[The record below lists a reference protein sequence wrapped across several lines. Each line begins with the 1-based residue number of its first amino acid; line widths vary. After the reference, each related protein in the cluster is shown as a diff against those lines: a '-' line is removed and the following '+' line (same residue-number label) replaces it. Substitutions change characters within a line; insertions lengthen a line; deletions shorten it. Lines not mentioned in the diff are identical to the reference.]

1 MSENAQMTDLLT
13 GLPVAVQE
21 QARAVERGKFLDERL
36 RLAIIRLRGSG
47 VSIRRVCESL
57 GVHPKVVQAAELSDP
72 ELLSTGKERQAT
84 AWDLVQALAAEE
96 LAEKILRGEVKPGEM
111 GLVGGIAGTKS
122 AELRG
127 EATVRVEV
135 THRVPTREEIL
146 DRMKR
151 ARVIDVDSES
161 ESDGKAQFHGQ
172 IGGSHGVSAGVS
184 AGDLSSSPLGT
195 PATVAGLGGGV
206 AAGAVAGEGAGGG
219 CAAAGGVRDTMGSA
233 ATKF

>member
-1 MSENAQMTDLLT
+1 MNEDANTMTDLLT

-84 AWDLVQALAAEE
+84 AWDLVAALAAEE
-96 LAEKILRGEVKPGEM
+96 LAEKIMRGEEQGGEM

-122 AELRG
+122 ADLRG

-135 THRVPTREEIL
+135 THRVPTREEIME
-146 DRMKR
+146 RMKR
-151 ARVIDVDSES
+151 VKVIEVGSES
-161 ESDGKAQFHGQ
+161 ESDGKAQFLGQ
-172 IGGSHGVSAGVS
+172 IGGSHGAGAGVS
-184 AGDLSSSPLGT
+184 AEDLSPAALGT
-195 PATVAGLGGGV
+195 PATVAGLGGA

-219 CAAAGGVRDTMGSA
+219 CAASGGVRDTMGSA